1 MITKMIQISDV
12 LEYRKQVFLPNTP
25 LYSKGDFLLD
35 VQGHGMEPD
44 YPDGS
49 TVIVSQH
56 EKVDIKDTGIFLLNE
71 KLMIKELGENEL
83 VCKNNDFE
91 NIPLSESDTVICI
104 GKVIGIC
111 NKDDIIF

>member
-1 MITKMIQISDV
+1 MKNIIQIPEV
-12 LEYRKQVFLPNTP
+12 LEEKRQVYLPNTL
-25 LYSKGDFLLD
+25 LYSKGDFLMD
-35 VQGHGMEPD
+35 IQGHGMEPD

-56 EKVDIKDTGIFLLNE
+56 EKVDVTDTGIFLLNE
-71 KLMIKELGENEL
+71 KLMIKELGKNEL
-83 VCKNNDFE
+83 VCKNKSYG
-91 NIPLSESDTVICI
+91 NIPLNKSDTVICL

>member
-1 MITKMIQISDV
+1 MNKIIQIQEV
-12 LEYRKQVFLPNTP
+12 LEENRQVYLPNTL
-25 LYSKGDFLLD
+25 LYSKGDFLMD
-35 VQGHGMEPD
+35 IQGHGMEPD